1 MIIILTSSL
10 LLGIDTVCFVDFP
23 CYRWRSVEHPY
34 SYFFVHIHD
43 NFCRIN
49 PQKWNSHVK
58 VMLICKAFD
67 GYALVIS
74 RKKCIQVYF
83 HFLTLVGRCQCIVKR
98 VGSYFP
104 NQGWNLHALQRK
116 LWGLTSGPPG
126 KSLLSLPLKA
136 LSIIIVWFAIF
147 QEYFLRSP
155 NLIFFDVVPTTHMCD
170 FYELFTFSPWPLT
183 LSVHFASR
191 TSVVG

>member
-1 MIIILTSSL
+1 MCLFVRLLMGMLWLSPEKNASKYIFISL
-10 LLGIDTVCFVDFP
+10 PFG
-23 CYRWRSVEHPY
+23 
-34 SYFFVHIHD
+34 
-43 NFCRIN
+43 
-49 PQKWNSHVK
+49 
-58 VMLICKAFD
+58 
-67 GYALVIS
+67 
-74 RKKCIQVYF
+74 
-83 HFLTLVGRCQCIVKR
+83 GRCQCIVKHA
-98 VGSYFP
+98 GSYFP

-116 LWGLTSGPPG
+116 LRGLTTRPPG

-136 LSIIIVWFAIF
+136 LSIIFVWFAIF

-183 LSVHFASR
+183 LSVHFALR